1 MCVKRSV
8 AIALIVS
15 TGLCLTACK
24 KSSGEQAL
32 RAASINHSTN
42 SATSSLRKK
51 DLGVLPLSDHVSTT
65 VSLGNNTQCTLTPT
79 LLKGGNLQ
87 IILAMETT
95 SINGKLKSV
104 NVARVVTHPGEPF
117 NVSIGDLDLAFTPQ
131 VAVQ

>member
-1 MCVKRSV
+1 MCVNRPV
-8 AIALIVS
+8 AIALVVS
-15 TGLCLTACK
+15 AGMFLTACQK
-24 KSSGEQAL
+24 KPGAQAL
-32 RAASINHSTN
+32 HAANINHSTN
-42 SATSSLRKK
+42 SVVSSLRKK

-79 LLKGGNLQ
+79 LLRDGNLQ

-95 SINGKLKSV
+95 SIHGKLQSI
-104 NVARVVTHPGEPF
+104 NVARVLTRPGEPF